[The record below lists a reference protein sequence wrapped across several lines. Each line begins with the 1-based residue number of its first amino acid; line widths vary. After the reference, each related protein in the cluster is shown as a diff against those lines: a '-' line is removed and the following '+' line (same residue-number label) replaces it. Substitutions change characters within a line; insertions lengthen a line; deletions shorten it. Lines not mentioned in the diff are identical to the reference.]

1 MANNYYRPQWTAGRY
16 RKTKSGEDWAIV
28 NNLLE
33 GMSYLFKEKSAQII
47 EAILKVK
54 KGEDVNLKTI
64 KETVAKDFSN
74 EDFLNF
80 ISQLCDVG
88 IISNYRFTDKE
99 FKIARKKA
107 GDKRRHEKTTI
118 VQEVQEKLPFLRSST
133 EDEYMFMLQEEDIP
147 FVVILETTYNCNEKC
162 VHCFNPG
169 AARNEEEK
177 SERNDR
183 EEINI
188 KHYEKL
194 LDELKELGVPK
205 IILTGG
211 DPFVKK
217 DIWKLIELVYERDFF
232 FDLYTNGLGLLG
244 RCEKLASY
252 FPQSV
257 GLSIYSGVDE
267 DHNSI
272 TRVPNSLQKSLNC
285 ADELANLGVP
295 LYFKTPLM
303 MNNVK
308 SYYTLHDLAKKY
320 GAIVQIDVTLTDSVD
335 GDSAITEQLQID
347 GELLEIVLRDP
358 EVSLYVG
365 PEAPE
370 YGKSGKNKDEAFCG
384 AGINLMNITP
394 EGDITPCNSFPTQF
408 GNLRTDSF
416 INIWKKNQ
424 ALTSWKSITIQD
436 YDECGTHD
444 RCSFCNRCPGQ
455 SFIEHGNPLQASSA
469 NCNSANARME
479 LANKLQAGIDP
490 LKGKSF
496 EERLSEI
503 DIDKKIIRKNMNR
516 NFRNSKLM

>member
-1 MANNYYRPQWTAGRY
+1 MEKYYRPKWTAGRY

-33 GMSYLFKEKSAQII
+33 GYSYLFKEESAKII
-47 EAILKVK
+47 GEILEVGKGDDIDLTAIK
-54 KGEDVNLKTI
+54 K
-64 KETVAKDFSN
+64 TVAKDFSN
-74 EDFLNF
+74 EDFFNF
-80 ISQLCDVG
+80 ITQLCDVG
-88 IISNYRFTDKE
+88 IISNHIFTDEE
-99 FKIARKKA
+99 FKKVRKKI
-107 GDKRRHEKTTI
+107 GDKRREEKITV
-118 VQEVQEKLPFLRSST
+118 VQEVQEKLPFSRSTT
-133 EDEYMFMLQEEDIP
+133 EDEYMGMLEKDDIP

-169 AARNEEEK
+169 AARNDDEK
-177 SERNDR
+177 SERNKRD
-183 EEINI
+183 EIDI
-188 KHYEKL
+188 THYEKL

-211 DPFVKK
+211 DPFVKR

-257 GLSIYSGVDE
+257 GLSVYSGIDE

-272 TRVPNSLQKSLNC
+272 TRVPNSLQKTLKC

-295 LYFKTPLM
+295 LYFKAPLM
-303 MNNVK
+303 RNNVK

-358 EVSLYVG
+358 EISLYVG
-365 PEAPE
+365 PEAPD
-370 YGKSGKNKDEAFCG
+370 YGKAEKPKDEAFCG
-384 AGINLMNITP
+384 AGVNLMSITP

-408 GNLRTDSF
+408 GNLKKDSF
-416 INIWKKNQ
+416 IDTWKKNQ

-444 RCSFCNRCPGQ
+444 RCAFCNRCPGQ

-479 LANKLQAGIDP
+479 LANKLKAGIDP

-496 EERLSEI
+496 KERLEEVEVEERTV
-503 DIDKKIIRKNMNR
+503 RKNMKE
-516 NFRNSKLM
+516 NFRNSELM